1 TAPAT
6 AAIIEGTPV
15 EKHGVAA
22 AVNDAAREVGAAIGI
37 AIGGSVL
44 AAGYSERI
52 APALPNLPEAA
63 REPVG
68 DSLAAALQVAERAG
82 STAQPLAE
90 FAKSAFI
97 HGLHQSATTLGFL
110 TIAAAVLIA
119 FWPPGRRRATPLAVA
134 VPVESRPAAADG
146 PEQAAATSG

>member
-1 TAPAT
+1 
-6 AAIIEGTPV
+6 
-15 EKHGVAA
+15 
-22 AVNDAAREVGAAIGI
+22 
-37 AIGGSVL
+37 
-44 AAGYSERI
+44 

-82 STAQPLAE
+82 SAAQPLAE

-119 FWPPGRRRATPLAVA
+119 FWTPGRRRAT
-134 VPVESRPAAADG
+134 VPADVV
-146 PEQAAATSG
+146 PTEPKTTVTETQTAATSATSE